1 MILINFLQIIDIVIK
16 LYRKLKQKDE
26 EFQKKRMNDYY
37 DEKNRIRIVSIG
49 HVTLYLLFSI
59 CGSQHEN
66 F

>member
-49 HVTLYLLFSI
+49 H
-59 CGSQHEN
+59 E
-66 F
+66 